1 MSRPNVLT
9 RKCEIM
15 EILLYQIDAFAS
27 EVFQGNP
34 AAVCPLEGWLPDT
47 VLHKIAGENNLSE
60 TAFYVPA
67 ASGFHLRWFS
77 PAGEV
82 DLCGHAT
89 LAAAFVIFHLIGCE
103 LPQIRF
109 ETRSGGL
116 VAGRDGENIIMDFP
130 IRRVKVCTPPDALI
144 SGLGREPIEVLAS
157 DDYVAVFDNEEDI
170 VSLDPDYDALR
181 KLDLRGVVAT
191 SRGKS
196 FDFVSRFFAPKIG
209 INEDPVTGSS
219 HCELAPYWADKLR
232 KTKLKARQLSQRGG
246 EIGCELRGDRV
257 LLSGRAVKY
266 MEGRITLGRAVRKDR
281 QRDKTI

>member
-1 MSRPNVLT
+1 M
-9 RKCEIM
+9 K
-15 EILLYQIDAFAS
+15 ILLYQIDAFAS

-130 IRRVKVCTPPDALI
+130 TRRGKVCAPPKALI
-144 SGLGREPIEVLAS
+144 GGLRREPLEVLAS
-157 DDYVAVFDNEEDI
+157 DDYIAVFEDEDDV
-170 VSLDPDYDALR
+170 VSLDPDCDMLR
-181 KLDLRGVVAT
+181 NLDLRGVAVT
-191 SRGKS
+191 SRGES
-196 FDFVSRFFAPKIG
+196 ADFVSRFFAPKLG
-209 INEDPVTGSS
+209 INEDPVTGST
-219 HCELAPYWADKLR
+219 HCELAPYWADKLG
-232 KTKLKARQLSQRGG
+232 KTRLKARQLSKRGG
-246 EIGCELRGDRV
+246 EIGCELRDNRV
-257 LLSGRAVKY
+257 FLSGRAVKY
-266 MEGRITLGRAVRKDR
+266 LEGRITLGQSYRKVY
-281 QRDKTI
+281 QRDKTA